1 MGSREARDLS
11 CSWVLCR
18 EIVCADARLPGPSHK
33 ILKCFGNSW
42 AEQML
47 ELVSYLQTS
56 TQRLSKDVSHVD
68 DVGNT
73 LRWLRDL
80 RQREADLEQVGKM
93 S

>member
-1 MGSREARDLS
+1 MGSGEALASLLSYCARWPGHSRKQDLES
-11 CSWVLCR
+11 F
-18 EIVCADARLPGPSHK
+18 
-33 ILKCFGNSW
+33 LKNSW
-42 AEQML
+42 PEQML

-80 RQREADLEQVGKM
+80 RQREADLEQVETL

>member
-1 MGSREARDLS
+1 
-11 CSWVLCR
+11 
-18 EIVCADARLPGPSHK
+18 
-33 ILKCFGNSW
+33 
-42 AEQML
+42 ML

-80 RQREADLEQVGKM
+80 RQREADLEQVETL